1 MTTSRPFAGRVPR
14 AALAALIS
22 AALAVTWL
30 STSTAHAAPADP
42 CPAPFPVADLVPGMV
57 ANGLTVEKGNAAD
70 PFTATVLGVVD
81 DGIASGLDLIIVE
94 TDSPAITRAGGIW
107 AGMSGSPV
115 YAADGRL
122 IGAVAYSLSFGPSPI
137 AGVTPAADMYQILSR
152 PGAAAALKPAKTV
165 ALPATIKQRVV
176 ASGAATA
183 TEATA
188 GLQVLPIPLGV
199 SGVNPA
205 HLDNVSQRLQDKIPG
220 VKVYAAGAAS
230 AVAASPSDIFP
241 GSNFAA
247 AISYG
252 DVTAAGIGTTTAVC
266 PEGVLAFGHPFLFSG
281 ASTMSV
287 HTAQAVYVQP
297 DPTFSGFKVANPGGV
312 VGTLDQDRLA
322 GIRGQFGPAPAFIPI
337 SSDITSLD
345 DGSMRSAT
353 TNLNVPSFVPDIA
366 ATHLLNNLD
375 RVADRIGGGTAEIR
389 WIIQGTRASGAPF
402 SVNVRNRYANTFDV
416 SFESIFDSLDQLFLL
431 DTNPFEDSKIT
442 SVSYVGSIGSVFT
455 QYSIESVR
463 LRRPSGALVPV
474 PGPNDPPLEV
484 TAGSRLNLRV
494 TLQPYRNI
502 GATRDVDLSVVV
514 PADTVGAFGEVNV
527 FGGAEGGGFGDGGG
541 GGDQTGP
548 SSFTE
553 LLSQLRG
560 LVTNDSVNAT
570 LRVGLDTP
578 TGFKEKTTKTH
589 ALVDK
594 VVVGQSLIP
603 ITVVEPRRARPG
615 VVDGPVWKL
624 RSTLTSGPPTTTF
637 TFGQLSTDRK
647 LMGDWD
653 GNGTL
658 TPAVFRNGTWFI
670 RNSLTST
677 TSVTFTFGQAGD
689 LPVAGD
695 WDGDGRD
702 TVGVFRAG
710 RWLLRNSLS
719 SGPADLDFT
728 FGSATARPVSGDW
741 NGDGVDSV
749 GTFSSGSWQL
759 RNSNSAG
766 PASYAFTFGTTGDKP
781 VAGEWDIDGRDEVG
795 VYRNGSWRLR
805 NSLSN
810 GPPSR
815 TFTFGGTT
823 STPVVWG

>member
-1 MTTSRPFAGRVPR
+1 MTTSRPFARRVPR

-42 CPAPFPVADLVPGMV
+42 CPEAFPVADLVAGMV
-57 ANGLTVEKGNAAD
+57 ANGLTVEKGNTAD

-183 TEATA
+183 TEASA
-188 GLQVLPIPLGV
+188 GLQALPIPLGV

-205 HLDNVSQRLQDKIPG
+205 HLDKVSQRLQDKIPG

-230 AVAASPSDIFP
+230 AVAASPADIFP
-241 GSNFAA
+241 GSNFTA

-252 DVTAAGIGTTTAVC
+252 DFTVAGIGTTTAVC
-266 PEGVLAFGHPFLFSG
+266 PGGVLAFGHPFNFSG
-281 ASTMSV
+281 ASSMSV

-322 GIRGQFGPAPAFIPI
+322 GIRGQLGPTPPSVPI

-353 TNLNVPSFVPDIA
+353 TQVNLHDFVPIISA
-366 ATHLLNNLD
+366 FHLLNNLD
-375 RVADRIGGGTAEIR
+375 RVADRIGGGTTEIR
-389 WIIQGTRASGAPF
+389 WIVQGKRASGAPF
-402 SVNVRNRYANTFDV
+402 SVNVRNRYADQFDASIV
-416 SFESIFDSLDQLFLL
+416 SIFDSLFHLDAL

-442 SVSYVGSIGSVFT
+442 SVSYTGSIGSTYT
-455 QYSIESVR
+455 QYSIESIR
-463 LRRPSGALVPV
+463 LRKPSGALVPV
-474 PGPNDPPLEV
+474 PGPNDEPLAV
-484 TAGSRLNLRV
+484 VAGSRLNLRV
-494 TLQPYRNI
+494 TLMPYRNI
-502 GATRDVDLSVVV
+502 GPARDVDLSVVV
-514 PADTVGAFGEVNV
+514 PADTAGASGAVNV
-527 FGGAEGGGFGDGGG
+527 FGGAEGAGFGDG
-541 GGDQTGP
+541 DQAGP
-548 SSFTE
+548 GNFDE

-570 LRVGLDTP
+570 LQVGLETP
-578 TGFKEKTTKTH
+578 TGFTEKTTKTH

-594 VVVGQSLIP
+594 VVFGQTFVP

-658 TPAVFRNGTWFI
+658 TPAVFRSGTWFI

-677 TSVTFTFGQAGD
+677 TSVTFAFGQAGD

-749 GTFSSGSWQL
+749 GTFSSGSWRL

-766 PASYAFTFGTTGDKP
+766 PSSYAFSFGTTGDKP
-781 VAGEWDIDGRDEVG
+781 VAGEWDVDGRDEVG

-805 NSLSN
+805 NSLSS

-823 STPVVWG
+823 SSPVVWG

>member
-1 MTTSRPFAGRVPR
+1 MTTNRLLAGRVPR

-22 AALAVTWL
+22 VALAAAWL

-42 CPAPFPVADLVPGMV
+42 CPAAFPVVDLVPGMV
-57 ANGLTVEKGNAAD
+57 ANGLTVEKGNTAD
-70 PFTATVLGVVD
+70 PFTATVIGVVD
-81 DGIASGLDLIIVE
+81 DGIASGLDMIIVE
-94 TDSPAITRAGGIW
+94 TASPAITRAGGIW

-152 PGAAAALKPAKTV
+152 PGAAAALKPATKV

-176 ASGAATA
+176 ATGAATTA
-183 TEATA
+183 EASA
-188 GLQVLPIPLGV
+188 GMQVLPIPLGV
-199 SGVNPA
+199 SGVNQA
-205 HLDNVSQRLQDKIPG
+205 HLDKVSQRLQEKIPG
-220 VKVYAAGAAS
+220 VKVYASGAAS
-230 AVAASPSDIFP
+230 AAAASPADIFP
-241 GSNFAA
+241 GSNFTA

-252 DVTAAGIGTTTAVC
+252 DFTAAGIGTTTAVC
-266 PEGVLAFGHPFLFSG
+266 PDGVLAFGHPFTFTG
-281 ASTMSV
+281 ATSMSV
-287 HTAQAVYVQP
+287 HSAQAVYVQP
-297 DPTFSGFKVANPGGV
+297 DPVFSGFKVANPGGV

-322 GIRGQFGPAPAFIPI
+322 GIRGQLGPTPPTIPI

-345 DGSMRSAT
+345 NGSMRSAT
-353 TNLNVPSFVPDIA
+353 TQLNVPSFVPDIA
-366 ATHLLNNLD
+366 AFHLLNNLD
-375 RVADRIGGGTAEIR
+375 RVADRIGGGTAEVH
-389 WIIQGTRASGAPF
+389 WTIQGKRASGAPF
-402 SVNVRNRYANTFDV
+402 SVSVRNKYANLFDA
-416 SFESIFDSLDQLFLL
+416 SFESIFDQFDQLSAL

-463 LRRPSGALVPV
+463 LRKPSGALVPV
-474 PGPNDPPLEV
+474 PGPNDAPLEV

-494 TLQPYRNI
+494 TLQPYKNI
-502 GATRDVDLSVVV
+502 GSPRDVDLSVVV
-514 PADTVGAFGEVNV
+514 PADTVGAFGTVNV
-527 FGGAEGGGFGDGGG
+527 FGGSERGEFGDGG
-541 GGDQTGP
+541 QTSP
-548 SSFTE
+548 SSFDE

-578 TGFKEKTTKTH
+578 TGFREKTTATH
-589 ALVDK
+589 AVVDK
-594 VVVGQSLIP
+594 VVAGQTFIP

-615 VVDGPVWKL
+615 VVDGAVWKL
-624 RSTLTSGPPTTTF
+624 RSTLTSGPATTTF
-637 TFGQLSTDRK
+637 TFGLLSTDRK

-658 TPAVFRNGTWFI
+658 TPAVFRNGTWFV
-670 RNSLTST
+670 RNSVTST
-677 TSVTFTFGQAGD
+677 TQVSFTFGQAGD

-702 TVGVFRAG
+702 TIGVFRAG

-749 GTFSSGSWQL
+749 GTFASGSWRL

-805 NSLSN
+805 NSLSS
-810 GPPSR
+810 GTPSR

-823 STPVVWG
+823 SNPVVWG

>member
-1 MTTSRPFAGRVPR
+1 MTTSRPFARRVPR

-30 STSTAHAAPADP
+30 STSTAHAAPADL
-42 CPAPFPVADLVPGMV
+42 CPEAFPVADLVAGMA
-57 ANGLTVEKGNAAD
+57 ANGLTVEKGNTAD

-122 IGAVAYSLSFGPSPI
+122 MGAVAYSLSFGPSPI
-137 AGVTPAADMYQILSR
+137 AGVTPAVDMYQILSR
-152 PGAAAALKPAKTV
+152 PGAAAAFKPATKV

-176 ASGAATA
+176 ATGAATA
-183 TEATA
+183 TEASA
-188 GLQVLPIPLGV
+188 GMQVLPTPLGV

-205 HLDNVSQRLQDKIPG
+205 HLDKVSQRLQEKIPG
-220 VKVYAAGAAS
+220 VKVYASGTAS
-230 AVAASPSDIFP
+230 AAAASPADIFP
-241 GSNFAA
+241 GSNFTA

-252 DVTAAGIGTTTAVC
+252 DFTAAGIGTTTAVC
-266 PEGVLAFGHPFLFSG
+266 PDGVLAFGHPFLFSG
-281 ASTMSV
+281 ATSMSV

-322 GIRGQFGPAPAFIPI
+322 GIRGELGPTPPSVPV

-345 DGSMRSAT
+345 DGSTRSAT
-353 TNLNVPSFVPDIA
+353 TQVNLHDFVPIISA
-366 ATHLLNNLD
+366 FHLLNNLD
-375 RVADRIGGGTAEIR
+375 RVADRIGAGTTEIR
-389 WIIQGTRASGAPF
+389 WIIQGKRASGAPF
-402 SVNVRNRYANTFDV
+402 SVNVRNRYADLFDV
-416 SFESIFDSLDQLFLL
+416 SFPSIFDSLIQLDAL

-442 SVSYVGSIGSVFT
+442 SVSYTGSIGSTFT

-463 LRRPSGALVPV
+463 LRKPSGALVPV
-474 PGPNDPPLEV
+474 PGPNDEPLAV
-484 TAGSRLNLRV
+484 VAGSRLNLRV
-494 TLQPYRNI
+494 TLMPYRNI
-502 GATRDVDLSVVV
+502 GSPRDVDLSVVV
-514 PADTVGAFGEVNV
+514 PADTVGASGAVNV
-527 FGGAEGGGFGDGGG
+527 FGGAEGFGFGD
-541 GGDQTGP
+541 GDQTGP
-548 SSFTE
+548 SSFDE

-570 LRVGLDTP
+570 LQVGLETP

-594 VVVGQSLIP
+594 VVVGQTFIP

-728 FGSATARPVSGDW
+728 FDP
-741 NGDGVDSV
+741 
-749 GTFSSGSWQL
+749 
-759 RNSNSAG
+759 
-766 PASYAFTFGTTGDKP
+766 P
-781 VAGEWDIDGRDEVG
+781 
-795 VYRNGSWRLR
+795 RLVR
-805 NSLSN
+805 
-810 GPPSR
+810 
-815 TFTFGGTT
+815 
-823 STPVVWG
+823 

>member
-1 MTTSRPFAGRVPR
+1 
-14 AALAALIS
+14 
-22 AALAVTWL
+22 
-30 STSTAHAAPADP
+30 
-42 CPAPFPVADLVPGMV
+42 MV
-57 ANGLTVEKGNAAD
+57 ASGLTVEKGNTAD
-70 PFTATVLGVVD
+70 PFTATVVGVID
-81 DGIASGLDLIIVE
+81 DGIASGLDMIIVE

-152 PGAAAALKPAKTV
+152 PGAAAALKPATKV

-176 ASGAATA
+176 ASGAATS
-183 TEATA
+183 TEASA
-188 GLQVLPIPLGV
+188 GMQVLPTPLGV

-205 HLDNVSQRLQDKIPG
+205 HLDKVSQRLQDKIPG
-220 VKVYAAGAAS
+220 VKVYASGAAS
-230 AVAASPSDIFP
+230 AAAAPTADIFP
-241 GSNFAA
+241 GSNFTA

-252 DVTAAGIGTTTAVC
+252 DFTVAGIGTTTAVC
-266 PEGVLAFGHPFLFSG
+266 PDGVLAFGHPFNFSG
-281 ASTMSV
+281 ATSMSV
-287 HTAQAVYVQP
+287 HSAQAVYVQP
-297 DPTFSGFKVANPGGV
+297 DPVFSGFKVANPGGV

-322 GIRGQFGPAPAFIPI
+322 GIRGQLGPTPPSVPV
-337 SSDITSLD
+337 SSEITSLD

-353 TNLNVPSFVPDIA
+353 TQVNLHDFVPIISA
-366 ATHLLNNLD
+366 FHLLNNLD
-375 RVADRIGGGTAEIR
+375 RVADRIGGGTTEVR
-389 WIIQGTRASGAPF
+389 WIIQGKRASGAPF
-402 SVNVRNRYANTFDV
+402 SVNVRNKYADQFDASIV
-416 SFESIFDSLDQLFLL
+416 SIFDSLFQLDAL

-442 SVSYVGSIGSVFT
+442 SVSYTGSIGSTFT

-463 LRRPSGALVPV
+463 LRKPSGALVPV
-474 PGPNDPPLEV
+474 PGPDDPPLEV

-494 TLQPYRNI
+494 TLQPFRNI
-502 GATRDVDLSVVV
+502 GSTRDVDLSVVV

-527 FGGAEGGGFGDGGG
+527 FGGAEQAEFGDGGG
-541 GGDQTGP
+541 TGP
-548 SSFTE
+548 SSFDE

-560 LVTNDSVNAT
+560 LVTNDSVNAN

-578 TGFKEKTTKTH
+578 TGFKEKTTATH
-589 ALVDK
+589 EVVDK
-594 VVVGQSLIP
+594 VVTGQTFIP

-637 TFGQLSTDRK
+637 TFGLLSTDRK

-658 TPAVFRNGTWFI
+658 TPAVFRNGTWFV

-677 TSVTFTFGQAGD
+677 TQVSFTFGQAGD

-749 GTFSSGSWQL
+749 GTFASGSWQL

-766 PASYAFTFGTTGDKP
+766 PASYAFTFGTTGD
-781 VAGEWDIDGRDEVG
+781 
-795 VYRNGSWRLR
+795 
-805 NSLSN
+805 
-810 GPPSR
+810 
-815 TFTFGGTT
+815 
-823 STPVVWG
+823 